1 MMSKVSKFANKLKN
15 IDIGIKSFEKK
26 LFLSNLGLFLTAKE
40 NGTRTRIKTATKT

>member
-1 MMSKVSKFANKLKN
+1 MSKVSKFANKLKN
-15 IDIGIKSFEKK
+15 IDIGIKPFEKKK